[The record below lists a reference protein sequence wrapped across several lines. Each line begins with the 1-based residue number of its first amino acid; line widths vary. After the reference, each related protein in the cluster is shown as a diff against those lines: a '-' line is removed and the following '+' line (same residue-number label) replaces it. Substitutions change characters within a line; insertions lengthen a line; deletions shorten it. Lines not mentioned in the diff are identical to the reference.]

1 MQPEPDRPGECVR
14 VEVTA
19 HGWRGVQRIVVVLSG
34 RGYAVR
40 DLQARPTADE
50 AYWQVRA
57 VLRCPPAELVLLTTR
72 LERIPSVTAVLTSS
86 TAECGTPGEHR

>member
-40 DLQARPTADE
+40 DLRARPAADE

-57 VLRCPPAELVLLTTR
+57 DLRCPRAELAVLTAR
-72 LERIPSVTAVLTSS
+72 LERLPSVTAVRTSAP
-86 TAECGTPGEHR
+86 TQRGTSGAHR